1 MAEDAAKQFASGAW
15 STGNALHSVYHEL
28 GHAVQHMILDNDASR
43 SHQIEVLY
51 QQTFVDIPGKG
62 TEWTKDEKAALD
74 LASKAKKAGFS
85 YYGLLDPGEFVAESI
100 ARYFLVENPGEIS
113 KKVVEILRSE

>member
-1 MAEDAAKQFASGAW
+1 M
-15 STGNALHSVYHEL
+15 
-28 GHAVQHMILDNDASR
+28 LDNDASR

-51 QQTFVDIPGKG
+51 QQTFIDILGIG
-62 TEWTKDEKAALD
+62 TEWTKDEKAVLD
-74 LASKAKKAGFS
+74 LASKAKEAGFS

-100 ARYFLVENPGEIS
+100 AQYFLVENPGEIS